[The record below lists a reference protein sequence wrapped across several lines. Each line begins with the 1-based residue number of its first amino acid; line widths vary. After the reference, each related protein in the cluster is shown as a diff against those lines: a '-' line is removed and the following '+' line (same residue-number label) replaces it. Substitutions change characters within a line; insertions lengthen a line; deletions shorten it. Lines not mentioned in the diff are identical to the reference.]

1 MPRRNRQT
9 LNSRNLHLLVIVV
22 QSFAAFAALS
32 TFLGRIYFVTYYD
45 ALGIPASDVRVDFVD
60 YATISPN
67 VTFLGIAL
75 AALSISVFFNRPN
88 FRNSSDAT
96 GKERLVGGLLWVFG
110 FTAPIW
116 GSVVYDLVPQY
127 SAVTFGLILLGGI
140 VMIFAGLAILDRPD
154 QHGSPNSRN
163 PVKEFLRRPLIAITV
178 MMLISVTISS
188 FAAAMVSDRDA
199 FNKLNKAPTAHI
211 KMSAAYTSENPHA
224 TGICEDFSD
233 SDCVVR
239 VIFIGN
245 SFTYVV
251 PVESDV
257 ASPDRIVIAIPTRDI
272 GKIVYTDFRDRDWR
286 NW

>member
-45 ALGIPASDVRVDFVD
+45 ALGIPASDVQVNFVD

-75 AALSISVFFNRPN
+75 AALSISIFFNRPN

-96 GKERLVGGLLWVFG
+96 GKERLVGVLLFGIG
-110 FTAPIW
+110 FTAPIL
-116 GSVVYDLVPQY
+116 GLVAYDLVPQY
-127 SAVTFGLILLGGI
+127 SAVTFGLILMGGF
-140 VMIFAGLAILDRPD
+140 VMSLTGIAILDRKD
-154 QHGSPNSRN
+154 QGAPPNSMN
-163 PVKEFLRRPLIAITV
+163 PVKEFLRRPLIAVTV
-178 MMLISVTISS
+178 VMLISVTISS
-188 FAAAMVSDRDA
+188 FAAAMIGDRDA
-199 FNKLNKAPTAHI
+199 FNKLNKAPSAHI
-211 KMSAAYTSENPHA
+211 QMSAVYSSENPIA
-224 TGICEDFSD
+224 TGICEDVSD
-233 SDCVVR
+233 TDCVVR

-272 GKIVYTDFRDRDWR
+272 GKIVYTDFRVRDWR